1 METQTSPALLLG
13 RYRTIELRDTG
24 GFGSVLVCWDV
35 RLQRRVAVKC
45 LPLDAEGDAA
55 SVVDEALAEARASSF
70 LTHPNIVT
78 VHDFAVDDR
87 YAYIVMEYVDG
98 VTLAE
103 LMARVEGGVLIWCE
117 VAHVL
122 RSVAAALAYAH
133 DNGVLHL
140 DIKPANVMV
149 ARDGSVKL
157 ADFGMASIAS
167 AAGWGG
173 ARGGTVGYMPPEQL
187 TGDLVDERT
196 DVFALAAVCYEA
208 LTCLLY
214 TSPSPR
220 DISGSRMPSS
230 A

>member
-122 RSVAAALAYAH
+122 RSVAAALAYALSLIH
-133 DNGVLHL
+133 
-140 DIKPANVMV
+140 I
-149 ARDGSVKL
+149 
-157 ADFGMASIAS
+157 
-167 AAGWGG
+167 
-173 ARGGTVGYMPPEQL
+173 
-187 TGDLVDERT
+187 
-196 DVFALAAVCYEA
+196 
-208 LTCLLY
+208 
-214 TSPSPR
+214 
-220 DISGSRMPSS
+220 
-230 A
+230 

>member
-1 METQTSPALLLG
+1 MLFRS
-13 RYRTIELRDTG
+13 
-24 GFGSVLVCWDV
+24 
-35 RLQRRVAVKC
+35 
-45 LPLDAEGDAA
+45 
-55 SVVDEALAEARASSF
+55 
-70 LTHPNIVT
+70 
-78 VHDFAVDDR
+78 
-87 YAYIVMEYVDG
+87 
-98 VTLAE
+98 
-103 LMARVEGGVLIWCE
+103 LIWCE

-196 DVFALAAVCYEA
+196 DVFALAAGFHIHDGHKPPGVVLDAVFGGVVCDHGGVVFGFTFGGNEGIGVMDEKLFQGMEA
-208 LTCLLY
+208 HDSNEGCDCQDRKSTRLN
-214 TSPSPR
+214 
-220 DISGSRMPSS
+220 SS
-230 A
+230 H